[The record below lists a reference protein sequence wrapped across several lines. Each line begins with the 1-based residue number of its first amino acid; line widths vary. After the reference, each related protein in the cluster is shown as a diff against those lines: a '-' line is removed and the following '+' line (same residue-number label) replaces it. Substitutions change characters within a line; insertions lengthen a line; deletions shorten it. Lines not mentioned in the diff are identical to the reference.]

1 MAVHRAPQVTGR
13 GRKLLLIVVPPVV
26 LLAGAAMLF
35 IAQPEEPVIPLDA
48 DLCPLDDAASPS
60 AVLLLDLRKPLG
72 DEAASLA
79 AGALRDVTLQLA
91 RHTELRVFALTSNAG
106 APRLPVRRFCKPY
119 ANDDISVG
127 SAKDGPATR
136 DCDDLPAQLTA
147 QTAENAT
154 RFCALRDQVGA
165 EIQRLVERPLAIP
178 VPNAYLVEA
187 IEETSLAF
195 AERTG
200 ARSLYVFSDMLQH
213 AGWFSHAERGS
224 QGWGFNDFIHMR
236 EVEEASVGPRPPP
249 LDGVDA
255 TVYYI
260 PRTGVTDA
268 PRAKMN
274 HMAFWRQY
282 FTDALGAAPTFEE
295 LATLPDY
302 PVEPLLNTLTEAEKL
317 AQERKRLEAQSKR
330 LERATAEYEAAQQR
344 ARQARQRA
352 EAARQAQEEEAARQA
367 AEAAE
372 EAERQAE
379 AAEAARRAAEDA
391 ARDEP
396 APPAPTRPPD
406 IAQAEEPPAQTPA
419 AQGAAREA
427 AQQAAQEP
435 AQPPAP
441 AESTPEVAVE
451 PAATEP
457 VAAGD
462 AADPAP
468 GTVAPQPV
476 AAAPQTP
483 PPALPSLAPDL
494 AAAPDEPQSSFC
506 AASLQERFQNTNA
519 YPIAN
524 RRLNLGAAD
533 IAVEFVVDEQGQT
546 VDETVRVVVES
557 STATRP
563 NYFDAFAD
571 EARNVAQGWVF
582 DFNAADTECVRTQTV
597 RARVKFKY

>member
-282 FTDALGAAPTFEE
+282 FTDSLGTAPTFEE

-344 ARQARQRA
+344 DIGLDQLAIVAPKPRGRRRRRKRRGRRRRRRKKRSGRRKRRKRRDGPRKTPRA
-352 EAARQAQEEEAARQA
+352 TNLPRPRK
-367 AEAAE
+367 
-372 EAERQAE
+372 RG
-379 AAEAARRAAEDA
+379 RRTS
-391 ARDEP
+391 RKRKSRRRRRKRRNKRRKNPRKNPCNLPRRPNRRRKWRSSRRRPSRWRP
-396 APPAPTRPPD
+396 AMRPTRHRAQWRPSQSPPRRKPRRPRCR
-406 IAQAEEPPAQTPA
+406 AWRRTLRPRRTKRNALSARPPCRSGSKTP
-419 AQGAAREA
+419 
-427 AQQAAQEP
+427 
-435 AQPPAP
+435 
-441 AESTPEVAVE
+441 TPI
-451 PAATEP
+451 
-457 VAAGD
+457 
-462 AADPAP
+462 
-468 GTVAPQPV
+468 
-476 AAAPQTP
+476 
-483 PPALPSLAPDL
+483 
-494 AAAPDEPQSSFC
+494 
-506 AASLQERFQNTNA
+506 R
-519 YPIAN
+519 
-524 RRLNLGAAD
+524 
-533 IAVEFVVDEQGQT
+533 
-546 VDETVRVVVES
+546 
-557 STATRP
+557 
-563 NYFDAFAD
+563 
-571 EARNVAQGWVF
+571 
-582 DFNAADTECVRTQTV
+582 
-597 RARVKFKY
+597 